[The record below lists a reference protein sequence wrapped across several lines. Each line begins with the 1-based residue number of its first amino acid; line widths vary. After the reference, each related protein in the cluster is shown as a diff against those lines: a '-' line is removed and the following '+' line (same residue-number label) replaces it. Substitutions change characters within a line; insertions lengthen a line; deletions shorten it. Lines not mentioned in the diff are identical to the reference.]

1 MRKVLS
7 GEKLQI
13 PASTY
18 NAFVDAAQANIAQ
31 KNFLTE
37 SNKNG
42 ESRKVIVQNNSGGN
56 LDKFEILGIDSPI
69 VDPDDNETDFQN
81 RITLIG
87 VTPEDGSG
95 GSGSDDH
102 RGKFIVLQEP
112 IPDGDIGRG
121 IISGET
127 IVKINVEDEDHKYAD
142 VTDATSTYL
151 TSSNSGSARIL
162 WKESGTGVVWAY
174 VRLGFP
180 QIYNMHAD
188 DASSAYTI
196 DRTDE
201 DDDEKEW
208 NPENDL
214 PTDWADYDCVKL
226 IVEYLRYDT
235 TAGTL
240 KRVEHEYHWAAP
252 NAPVIPAATVTTA
265 ETSDCDD

>member
-31 KNFLTE
+31 NNFLTE
-37 SNKNG
+37 SSKNG

-56 LDKFEILGIDSPI
+56 LDKFEILGIDSPLI
-69 VDPDDNETDFQN
+69 DPDENETDFQN

-127 IVKINVEDEDHKYAD
+127 IVKINVVDEDHKYAD

-151 TSSNSGSARIL
+151 TSSDSGSARIL

-174 VRLGFP
+174 VRIGNNVSILFGTVASP
-180 QIYNMHAD
+180 PSSGEAEVTLQKVND
-188 DASSAYTI
+188 DGSKTSLDITI
-196 DRTDE
+196 T
-201 DDDEKEW
+201 
-208 NPENDL
+208 
-214 PTDWADYDCVKL
+214 
-226 IVEYLRYDT
+226 
-235 TAGTL
+235 G
-240 KRVEHEYHWAAP
+240 
-252 NAPVIPAATVTTA
+252 VIP
-265 ETSDCDD
+265 EE